1 MFTFYSVNEHMGYV
15 YIYDIYAVKM
25 SNTFPGISIVDQ
37 FKSSIE
43 IFLFCNCISKE
54 ITVLYIP
61 VFTPYSKTKVVV
73 ILYCCTI
80 YTM

>member
-1 MFTFYSVNEHMGYV
+1 VTQRPMFTFYSVNEHMGYV

-25 SNTFPGISIVDQ
+25 SNTFDQ
-37 FKSSIE
+37 FKNSIE
-43 IFLFCNCISKE
+43 IFLFCKCISKE

>member
-25 SNTFPGISIVDQ
+25 SNTFDQ
-37 FKSSIE
+37 FKNSIE

-61 VFTPYSKTKVVV
+61 DFTPYSKTKVVV